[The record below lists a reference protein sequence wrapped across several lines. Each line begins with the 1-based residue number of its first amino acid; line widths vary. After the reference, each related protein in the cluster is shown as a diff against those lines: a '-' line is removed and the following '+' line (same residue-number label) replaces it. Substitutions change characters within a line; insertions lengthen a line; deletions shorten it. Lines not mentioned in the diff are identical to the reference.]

1 MSTASLSPAALR
13 NGITAMR
20 NERLPVSMRSIFGH
34 RPISITL
41 GGEPHLRR
49 WPCISAHLS
58 LICYTDELVPRT
70 AYASA
75 RP

>member
-58 LICYTDELVPRT
+58 LICHTDEG
-70 AYASA
+70 ASRA
-75 RP
+75 SEKSTRA